1 VETFNTYVVVV
12 RGGGGLVVVVVL
24 LVVVV
29 VGLVGGL
36 VVVGSS
42 FLQFGLD
49 DPGTQHAGSF
59 EFGSQAGGR

>member
-1 VETFNTYVVVV
+1 M
-12 RGGGGLVVVVVL
+12 VVVVVL

-29 VGLVGGL
+29 VGLVVVVVGGL